1 VKKVGFIITTIV
13 IALLASIITWNIVSS
28 NSLLTESEIVELVTE
43 RYTGTIQTIEQLN
56 ENGEEMYHVY
66 FESTQGPY
74 LVEMDAITGTIKT
87 LRQLD
92 DSTEESTPNESEDKR
107 LTPQE
112 IQEIIEKELDE
123 EVTLLTV
130 ELDSEQQTTYLI
142 KAEQENGIATI
153 ELDILTEQFN
163 SYILERKELSFI
175 TEQEA
180 ADIALAEVQ
189 GEVDDI
195 DLERRNGR
203 DVYEVEVEEFATG
216 EDMLVTIDAL
226 TGEVISVELD

>member
-1 VKKVGFIITTIV
+1 MKKIGFIITTIV

-28 NSLLTESEIVELVTE
+28 NSLLTESEIIDLVTE
-43 RYTGTIQTIEQLN
+43 RYTGTIQAIEQLN
-56 ENGEEMYHVY
+56 KNGEEIYHVY
-66 FESTQGPY
+66 FESAQGPY
-74 LVEMDAITGTIKT
+74 LVEMNAITGTIQT

-92 DSTEESTPNESEDKR
+92 DSTEESTPNESEGKR

-123 EVTLLTV
+123 TVTLLTV

-203 DVYEVEVEEFATG
+203 DVYEIEIEEFATG

>member
-1 VKKVGFIITTIV
+1 MKKVGFIITTIV

-28 NSLLTESEIVELVTE
+28 NSLLTEAEIVELVTE
-43 RYTGTIQTIEQLN
+43 RYTGTIQAIEQLN

-66 FESTQGPY
+66 FESAQGPY
-74 LVEMDAITGTIKT
+74 LVEMDAITGSIKT

-112 IQEIIEKELDE
+112 IQKIIEKELDE

-153 ELDILTEQFN
+153 ELDIQTEQFN

-195 DLERRNGR
+195 DLERRNDR
-203 DVYEVEVEEFATG
+203 DVYEVEIEEFATG